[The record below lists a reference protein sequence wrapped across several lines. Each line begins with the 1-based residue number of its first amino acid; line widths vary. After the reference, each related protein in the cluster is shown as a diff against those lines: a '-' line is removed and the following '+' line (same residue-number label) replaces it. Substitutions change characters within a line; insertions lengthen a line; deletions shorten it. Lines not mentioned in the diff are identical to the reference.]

1 MLRAPKRGVMYIYAS
16 VQSAGLCGSE
26 AVPITVEADLT
37 SGLPRFDLVGLPS
50 SAVSE
55 SRERVRAAIR
65 NNGLSYPVSRITI
78 NLAPADFRKEGPI
91 YDLPIFAAIL
101 AASRQIRCDL
111 SRCFLLGE
119 LSLSGEIRPVKGV
132 LPMLAA
138 AQETGVKTAFI
149 PAGNAAE
156 ASVVQGVT
164 IYPVSTTGDL
174 LAHLTGQQLLEPISA
189 LQYEPDEIFTA
200 PSASDLPDFSEVRGH
215 ETAKRA
221 LEIAAAGG
229 HNVLMVGPP
238 GSGKTMLASCLPS
251 ILPRMTYRE
260 ALETTRIYSIAGQMP
275 EDTALIS
282 SRPFRAPHHTITSI
296 AMSGGGMR
304 SQPGELSLANNGVL
318 FLDELPLFSRRVLD
332 SMRQP
337 LEDRRIVIAR
347 GNSIST
353 YPCNIMMA
361 AAMNPCPCG
370 YLSDTDDRCRCTP
383 AEIAKYQSRVS
394 GPLLDRI
401 DIQFTVHPVAE
412 SVLLD
417 SSEHSVSSAEIRA
430 KVEQARAIQRERFTG
445 TSVNCNAGMTS
456 AMLEEHCE
464 LDSKTRELLIK
475 AADNLHLSARG
486 SSRVLKTAR
495 TIADLEGTAKI
506 GASHVLEAIHYR
518 TTNVIQ

>member
-1 MLRAPKRGVMYIYAS
+1 MSIYAS

-26 AVPITVEADLT
+26 AIPITVEADLT

-65 NNGLSYPVSRITI
+65 NNGLNYPVSRITI

-111 SRCFLLGE
+111 SDCFLLGE
-119 LSLSGEIRPVKGV
+119 LSLSGDVRPVKGV
-132 LPMLAA
+132 LPMLTA
-138 AQETGVKTAFI
+138 AQESGVRTAFI

-156 ASVVQGVT
+156 ASVIQGVT
-164 IYPVSTTGDL
+164 IYPICSTAEL
-174 LAHLTGQQLLEPISA
+174 LDHLTGQRPLTPISA
-189 LQYEPDEIFTA
+189 LQYNLDDIFGDSPVEPQ
-200 PSASDLPDFSEVRGH
+200 PDFAEVRGH

-221 LEIAAAGG
+221 LEVAAAGG
-229 HNVLMVGPP
+229 HNLLMVGPP

-282 SRPFRAPHHTITSI
+282 NRPFRAPHHTITNI

-337 LEDRRIVIAR
+337 LEDRKIVIAR
-347 GNSIST
+347 GNTISA
-353 YPCNIMMA
+353 YPCNIMLA

-370 YLSDTDDRCRCTP
+370 YLSADDDRCRCTP
-383 AEIAKYQSRVS
+383 SEIAKYQSRVS
-394 GPLLDRI
+394 GPFLDRI

-412 SVLLD
+412 DILFSKA
-417 SSEHSVSSAEIRA
+417 VSPLETSACIRGR
-430 KVEQARAIQRERFTG
+430 VEAARGTQRKRFAGTG
-445 TSVNCNAGMTS
+445 VNCNAGMTA
-456 AMLEEHCE
+456 AMVQEYCE
-464 LDSKTRELLIK
+464 LDVQTNELLIK
-475 AADNLHLSARG
+475 AAENLHLSARA
-486 SSRVLKTAR
+486 SNRILKTAR
-495 TIADLEGTAKI
+495 TIADLEGAEQI
-506 GASHVLEAIHYR
+506 GQAHILEAIHYR
-518 TTNVIQ
+518 SADVMK